1 MVKANK
7 FKQFRLHKYN
17 NDYYRIPEE
26 EADNFFSIVKELEA
40 INSNQQIFREEHYH
54 TVKYAFHNMYDKYI
68 IKI

>member
-1 MVKANK
+1 MIQANI

-26 EADNFFSIVKELEA
+26 EAYHFFSIVKELEKIEYNLEA
-40 INSNQQIFREEHYH
+40 FTDEYYTGIKTH
-54 TVKYAFHNMYDKYI
+54 FHNMYDKYI